1 MATIKSI
8 IIGCVILQNL
18 IIEDE
23 SNCNLKHLF
32 NVGSNVSHLKQGLSF
47 EDYYQGTTVIEN
59 VATHN
64 NLKNDLVEHLW
75 ARKGN
80 NANWNK
86 NSSLFKKIG

>member
-1 MATIKSI
+1 
-8 IIGCVILQNL
+8 
-18 IIEDE
+18 
-23 SNCNLKHLF
+23 
-32 NVGSNVSHLKQGLSF
+32 
-47 EDYYQGTTVIEN
+47 